1 MKRPALFLSILFI
14 TIISSTVLVSTTI
27 CGICKSFYKNDT
39 EKIINVKS
47 TPVDKRVNDQFKQA
61 SAKI

>member
-47 TPVDKRVNDQFKQA
+47 TPVDKQVNDQSKQA